1 MTEVLRVDPDNPD
14 ADVIAHAA
22 DCLRAGAL
30 VAFPTETVYG
40 LGAHALDRRAVQR
53 IFAAKERPANDP
65 LIIHVATV
73 DDVAPLVA
81 EFPAAARA
89 LAARFWPGPLT
100 MVLRR
105 SERVPTEVTAGLET
119 VAIRVPSHPVA
130 RALLHHAR
138 IPVAAPSANRFS
150 RPSPTRAAHVL
161 ADLDGRIDVIV
172 DAGAT
177 TVGLESTVVD
187 LAHQPFTVLR
197 PGAIDVAA
205 LESVVPDVSVKSTLI
220 ERRMEGMPSPGMLAK
235 HYAPSTPLMLF
246 EGERAVAFDE
256 LVRTARYHLDQGHTV
271 AVLTFARDVEWLR
284 TLPVRAIALGDEN
297 DPPAVAARLYA
308 ALREGDELGVDV
320 LLVRN
325 INGDHPLSTAIRDR
339 LRRAAA
345 PLVPPLPSPFPL
357 PPIS

>member
-14 ADVIAHAA
+14 ADSIAYAA
-22 DCLRAGAL
+22 NCLRSGGL

-53 IFAAKERPANDP
+53 VFAAKERPANDP
-65 LIIHVATV
+65 LIIHVAAV

-105 SERVPTEVTAGLET
+105 SARVPAEVTAGLDT

-130 RALLHHAR
+130 QALLQQAR
-138 IPVAAPSANRFS
+138 LPVAAPSANRFS
-150 RPSPTRAAHVL
+150 RPSPTRAAHVV
-161 ADLDGRIDVIV
+161 ADLGGRIDVIL

-177 TVGLESTVVD
+177 TVGLESTVID
-187 LAHQPFTVLR
+187 LVHQPATVLR
-197 PGAIDVAA
+197 PGAIDAAA
-205 LESVVPDVSVKSTLI
+205 LEAVVPDISIRSTVI

-235 HYAPSTPLMLF
+235 HYAPSTPLKLF
-246 EGERAVAFDE
+246 EGERAIALDD
-256 LVRTARYHLDQGHTV
+256 LVRTARNHLEQGHSV
-271 AVLTFARDVEWLR
+271 AVLAFAADVDVLR
-284 TLPVRAIALGDEN
+284 TLRARAITLGDEK
-297 DPPAVAARLYA
+297 DPSTVASRLYA

-325 INGDHPLSTAIRDR
+325 ITGDHPLSTAIRDR
-339 LRRAAA
+339 LRRAAT
-345 PLVPPLPSPFPL
+345 P
-357 PPIS
+357 

>member
-14 ADVIAHAA
+14 TDSIAYAA
-22 DCLRAGAL
+22 DCLRAGGL

-40 LGAHALDRRAVQR
+40 LGAHALDRRAVQGV
-53 IFAAKERPANDP
+53 FAAKERPANDP
-65 LIIHVATV
+65 LIIHVAAV

-89 LAARFWPGPLT
+89 LAPRFWPGPLT

-105 SERVPTEVTAGLET
+105 SARVPAEVTAGLDT

-130 RALLHHAR
+130 RALLQHAR

-150 RPSPTRAAHVL
+150 RPSPTCAAHVL
-161 ADLDGRIDVIV
+161 ADLDGRIDVIL

-177 TVGLESTVVD
+177 TVGLESTVID
-187 LAHQPFTVLR
+187 LAHQPSIVLR
-197 PGAIDVAA
+197 PGAIDAA
-205 LESVVPDVSVKSTLI
+205 TLEAVVRGISIKSTVM

-235 HYAPSTPLMLF
+235 HYAPSTPLTLF
-246 EGERAVAFDE
+246 EGERAIALDD
-256 LVRTARYHLDQGHTV
+256 LVRTARNHLEQGHSV
-271 AVLTFARDVEWLR
+271 AVLAFAGDVDVLR
-284 TLPVRAIALGDEN
+284 TVRARAITLGDEL
-297 DPPAVAARLYA
+297 DPPTVASRLYA

-325 INGDHPLSTAIRDR
+325 ITGDHPLSTAIRDR
-339 LRRAAA
+339 LRRAAT
-345 PLVPPLPSPFPL
+345 P
-357 PPIS
+357 